1 MVSRGTGDCSTLIS
15 GTINQ
20 TLTQSGQPSSFQMC
34 SPGGQRGI
42 ALIYIPGEPGRL
54 GSERAVGG
62 WEASSEHPC
71 RGREGIPIEK
81 TQPQHCSRKGE
92 QQNPPCS
99 SPDVCLTLQLLSPKY
114 STEGSQVVSYV
125 GPRMAAVGFAM
136 RPPGSAAPC
145 HPDC

>member
-1 MVSRGTGDCSTLIS
+1 MGDCSTLIS

-92 QQNPPCS
+92 QQNPPLQQPRCLPHPAAAQSQIQYRGIPSSFLCRATHGCS
-99 SPDVCLTLQLLSPKY
+99 GVCNEAARECSTL
-114 STEGSQVVSYV
+114 
-125 GPRMAAVGFAM
+125 
-136 RPPGSAAPC
+136 PP
-145 HPDC
+145 